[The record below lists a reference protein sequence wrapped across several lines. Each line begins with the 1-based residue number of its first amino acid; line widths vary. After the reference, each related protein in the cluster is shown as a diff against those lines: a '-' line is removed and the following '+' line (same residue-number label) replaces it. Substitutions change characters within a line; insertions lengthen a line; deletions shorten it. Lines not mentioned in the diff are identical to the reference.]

1 YWIQMVARMKR
12 GVSHEQAQAQMDVV
26 GKTLEQQYPD
36 ANAGYGVFVNPLVN
50 HVAGNVRTPLLV
62 LFGAVG
68 LVLLIACVN
77 VAGLFLAR
85 AEARTREIVVRA
97 ALGASRASLL
107 RQLILEAAAL
117 ASLAGAAGILASYGF
132 IRGLLALA

>member
-1 YWIQMVARMKR
+1 RKTRVGYWIQMVARMKP
-12 GVSHEQAQAQMDVV
+12 GVSHQQVQAEMDVA
-26 GKTLEQQYPD
+26 GKTLEQQFPKE
-36 ANAGYGVFVNPLVN
+36 NAGYGVFVNPLVN

-85 AEARTREIVVRA
+85 AEARTREIV
-97 ALGASRASLL
+97 
-107 RQLILEAAAL
+107 
-117 ASLAGAAGILASYGF
+117 
-132 IRGLLALA
+132 